1 MLLVTTIKVF
11 ANIKSLLVRPVYSQY
26 IDALDQAL
34 TVIKIFPMARFD
46 KEESF
51 RSISYDEELERAKWF
66 KEDLDKGS
74 GWTVAGEGPGYTY
87 WIKTIQG
94 DDVPVKI
101 VYFID
106 LPFPAKVFSQ
116 MLDPQN
122 LKARNDWDKAFVE
135 HEILEAYPEDG
146 GYVTYMRALLSFPL
160 RDRSFVL
167 YLPPAKEVDWYGEKA
182 IFMLIK
188 NASHPRRP
196 EGDDGLVRAKNGGNF
211 YVVTPDEK
219 QPEAACKIFGLTNN
233 LYNGWIPKRTEWMQR
248 RIVPRKFNEWRDSVV
263 EGYHKYFK
271 N

>member
-1 MLLVTTIKVF
+1 MNVRKTFKFPHFNLNPKASRCSSSDAFYHYSQLLLITTIKVF
-11 ANIKSLLVRPVYSQY
+11 ANIKSLLVVPVYSQY
-26 IDALDQAL
+26 SDALDQAL
-34 TVIKIFPMARFD
+34 TVIEIFPMARSD
-46 KEESF
+46 KESF
-51 RSISYDEELERAKWF
+51 RSISYDEELQRAKWL
-66 KEDLDKGS
+66 KENLEKGD

-87 WIKTIQG
+87 WIKTIQLAN
-94 DDVPVKI
+94 VLVKI

-106 LPFPAKVFSQ
+106 MPFPAKVFSQ
-116 MLDPQN
+116 LLDPQN
-122 LKARNDWDKAFVE
+122 LKARNDWDKAFVK
-135 HEILEAYPEDG
+135 HKILEAYPEDG

-188 NASHPRRP
+188 DASHPTRP

-233 LYNGWIPKRTEWMQR
+233 L
-248 RIVPRKFNEWRDSVV
+248 
-263 EGYHKYFK
+263 
-271 N
+271 